1 MHEVCLSIETV
12 DKPQRDNTEAI
23 SFSGGVYQING
34 TPTPGSNA
42 ASVSAP

>member
-1 MHEVCLSIETV
+1 MHDACFSIDTV
-12 DKPQRDNTEAI
+12 DNPQQDDTEAI